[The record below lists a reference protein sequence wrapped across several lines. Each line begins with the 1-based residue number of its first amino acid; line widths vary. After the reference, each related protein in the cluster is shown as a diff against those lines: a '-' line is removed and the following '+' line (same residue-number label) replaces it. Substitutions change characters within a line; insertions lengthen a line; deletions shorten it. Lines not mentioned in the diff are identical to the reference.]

1 MGDVRQP
8 GRVTFLI
15 EQARETALRE
25 ARDAVAA
32 LSDHYELC
40 ICDECCGTQAALDAI
55 DALRGES

>member
-32 LSDHYELC
+32 SSWRQLYPYIVDELVV
-40 ICDECCGTQAALDAI
+40 AI
-55 DALRGES
+55 DALLEEKE